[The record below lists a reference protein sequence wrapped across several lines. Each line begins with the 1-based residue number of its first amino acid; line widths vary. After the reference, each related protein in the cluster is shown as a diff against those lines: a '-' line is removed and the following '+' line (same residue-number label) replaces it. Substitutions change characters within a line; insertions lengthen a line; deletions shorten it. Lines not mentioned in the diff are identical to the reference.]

1 MSIMPEG
8 LLTEARALQ
17 PQLLADRRQLH
28 AHPEVGPD
36 LPQTREYV
44 ARRLREMGYDP
55 RPLAGGL
62 TADITGRDTGRCVL
76 LRADID
82 ALRITERTDLPF
94 RAENGAMHACG
105 HDLHAAMLLGAAQL
119 LRQH

>member
-76 LRADID
+76 LRADMETAPCTPAATICTRPCSL
-82 ALRITERTDLPF
+82 ARRSC
-94 RAENGAMHACG
+94 CG
-105 HDLHAAMLLGAAQL
+105 SI
-119 LRQH
+119 RRS

>member
-55 RPLAGGL
+55 RPLAVPGGTL
-62 TADITGRDTGRCVL
+62 C
-76 LRADID
+76 
-82 ALRITERTDLPF
+82 RIR
-94 RAENGAMHACG
+94 
-105 HDLHAAMLLGAAQL
+105 LHYI
-119 LRQH
+119 

>member
-62 TADITGRDTGRCVL
+62 TADMPATLYHFEG
-76 LRADID
+76 AD
-82 ALRITERTDLPF
+82 AAVPF
-94 RAENGAMHACG
+94 TLAAVAESGVE
-105 HDLHAAMLLGAAQL
+105 
-119 LRQH
+119 

>member
-36 LPQTREYV
+36 LPHSISYIFPT
-44 ARRLREMGYDP
+44 M
-55 RPLAGGL
+55 
-62 TADITGRDTGRCVL
+62 
-76 LRADID
+76 
-82 ALRITERTDLPF
+82 
-94 RAENGAMHACG
+94 
-105 HDLHAAMLLGAAQL
+105 
-119 LRQH
+119 

>member
-62 TADITGRDTGRCVL
+62 TADITGRDTGR
-76 LRADID
+76 
-82 ALRITERTDLPF
+82 
-94 RAENGAMHACG
+94 
-105 HDLHAAMLLGAAQL
+105 
-119 LRQH
+119 